1 VSGTFCATN
10 YHMKVSI
17 EKTLFAELSLGEEI
31 EQERVVFI
39 HKMWVVPACSYAKR
53 ALELIKF

>member
-1 VSGTFCATN
+1 
-10 YHMKVSI
+10 MKVSI